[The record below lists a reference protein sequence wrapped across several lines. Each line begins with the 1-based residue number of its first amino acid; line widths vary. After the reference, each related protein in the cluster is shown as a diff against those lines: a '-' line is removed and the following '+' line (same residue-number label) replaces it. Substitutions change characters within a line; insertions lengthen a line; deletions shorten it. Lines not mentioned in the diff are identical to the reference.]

1 MVNELLLKRIDTL
14 EVKTSASK
22 QDRIDLQNLRTQ
34 LMFKELLLKRVEA
47 LEAKMSASKQDRIDL
62 QNLRNQ
68 LIKLSV
74 HDFGSGRQVFS

>member
-34 LMFKELLLKRVEA
+34 LKFKELLLKRVEA

-74 HDFGSGRQVFS
+74 HDFG